1 MGGRRCLRTLARI
14 IVFRP
19 VAAAAS
25 TDLDVRR
32 VVFQSLVE
40 LTRRAS
46 AMIHA
51 SPLVSSACCRRLR
64 RRRPEHTPRRRSC
77 PSARPVR
84 FVPRPARLRPTAV
97 QRRAVWPPSPI
108 AGMPDYRTLEADLA
122 RYGLLWRGGTSGTL
136 SGLGADPLCRLA
148 RPLTS

>member
-1 MGGRRCLRTLARI
+1 MTVEQI

-19 VAAAAS
+19 VAAAAP

-32 VVFQSLVE
+32 VVFQSLVA
-40 LTRRAS
+40 LTRRAN
-46 AMIHA
+46 AKIHA
-51 SPLVSSACCRRLR
+51 SPQVSSACCRRLR
-64 RRRPEHTPRRRSC
+64 RRRPEHTPRQISC

-84 FVPRPARLRPTAV
+84 FAPRPTRLRPTAV

-122 RYGLLWRGGTSGTL
+122 RYGSRWRGGTSGML